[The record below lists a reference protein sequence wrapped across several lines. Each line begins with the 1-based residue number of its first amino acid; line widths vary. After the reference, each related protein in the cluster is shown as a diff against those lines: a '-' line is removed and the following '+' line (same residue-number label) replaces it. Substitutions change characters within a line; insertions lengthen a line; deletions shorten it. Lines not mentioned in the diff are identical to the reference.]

1 MRKTTKMKLSAIL
14 GAAAILVAGGAFAMT
29 NNTTVNAEDATPTLK
44 FKGANVVFDDGVH
57 LMYAVD
63 EENVAAEDVQ
73 ILVWDEL
80 PTDAEYVYGTQ
91 KAVLDL
97 GRISTEEDVGLG
109 AGYAVYYYEELA
121 AKQMTDVIYA
131 RAYANVGGVE
141 YYSEPLKYSVL
152 TYAYNKLG
160 KTTATPTTDEKL
172 QELLPAMLEYGALTQ
187 KYLNYKEDRLANA
200 DYTYV
205 ELSHAKLEDG
215 FNKGLYLPEEE
226 LTITIEEGYKL
237 SINAGSA
244 FVDNGDGTATLTVPN
259 NNVVSEDLFVEEDA
273 VEEEVT
279 DSQYYLRTEMVDSNG
294 VRKTY
299 FVGEINGSQ
308 LSLSETAT
316 TQFNFE
322 WTDSSKTEFYLSY
335 GDETPI
341 YVGGSDGST
350 NLSTSNTATV
360 TWTFAE
366 AGGKTVIVLT
376 DAPTRYLGATES
388 FSGVKAYAT
397 SNLNKYAPV
406 FQTEDV
412 TVDAAGNDEIKVNVE
427 VNALEEEIALT
438 GGNSTTL
445 KQAGSTY
452 NDVTITWEV
461 TEGAGIATLTTGGNT
476 LEVTK
481 PAEETTVTLTASIAC
496 GDVIE
501 TKIVTVKV
509 TPQSSS
515 VEPVET
521 TLATFTLGANG
532 SASHNDGTKNASYS
546 ETVNGIQ
553 LSITGGNNM
562 YPGARDAKGNSCI
575 KFGSSSATGSMTF
588 TVPENVTS
596 VKIYVAKY
604 KTNTA
609 KVSINGTTYTL
620 TKNSNDGAYDEI
632 VVDTTSTKTITFAT
646 VSGGVRAMLNTI
658 EFIGFAS

>member
-14 GAAAILVAGGAFAMT
+14 GAAAILVASGAVAMT
-29 NNTTVNAEDATPTLK
+29 NNTTVKAEDTTPTLK

-73 ILVWDEL
+73 ILVWDEV
-80 PTDAEYVYGTQ
+80 PTGAEYVYGTQ
-91 KAVLDL
+91 KTVLDL

-141 YYSEPLKYSVL
+141 YYSAPLKYSVL

-160 KTTATPTTDEKL
+160 KTTATPTTDTEL

-187 KYLNYKEDRLANA
+187 KYLDYKEDRLANA

-205 ELSHAKLEDG
+205 KLSHATFEDG
-215 FNKGLYLPEEE
+215 FASGLYLPEEE
-226 LTITIEEGYKL
+226 LSVVIEEGYKL

-299 FVGEINGSQ
+299 FVGELNGKE
-308 LSLSETAT
+308 LTLSETAT
-316 TQFNFE
+316 TKFNFK
-322 WTDSSKTEFYLSY
+322 WTNSNKTEFYLSY
-335 GDETPI
+335 GDETPT
-341 YVGGSDGST
+341 YVVYSGNSTDLSASDT
-350 NLSTSNTATV
+350 PTS
-360 TWTFAE
+360 TWTFVE
-366 AGGKTVIVLT
+366 TSGKTVIAASNVT
-376 DAPTRYLGATES
+376 TRYLGATTA
-388 FSGVKAYAT
+388 FSGVKAYSMT
-397 SNLNKYAPV
+397 NLNEYAPV

-427 VNALEEEIALT
+427 VKALEEEIALT

-445 KQAGSTY
+445 KQVGSTY
-452 NDVTITWEV
+452 GDVMIEWEV
-461 TEGAGIATLTTGGNT
+461 TEGAGIATISGNT
-476 LEVTK
+476 LQVEN
-481 PAEETTVTLTASIAC
+481 PAEETVVTLTASISC
-496 GDVIE
+496 GEIVD
-501 TKIVTVKV
+501 TKIVTVTV
-509 TPQSSS
+509 TPQSTST
-515 VEPVET
+515 EPVET
-521 TLATFTLGANG
+521 ILATFNFGANG
-532 SASHNDGTKNASYS
+532 TATHSDGSEKTSYS
-546 ETVNGIQ
+546 ETVNGIT
-553 LSITGGNNM
+553 LSMTNISKLYT
-562 YPGARDAKGNSCI
+562 GARDAKGNSCI
-575 KFGSSSATGSMTF
+575 KFGSSSATGKMQF

-604 KTNTA
+604 KTNTT
-609 KVSINGTTYTL
+609 KVSINGTTHTL
-620 TKNSNDGAYDEI
+620 TKNSNDGDYDVIE
-632 VVDTTSTKTITFAT
+632 VDTTSTKTITFAT
-646 VSGGVRAMLNTI
+646 VTGGYRAMLNTI
-658 EFIGFAS
+658 EFFGMV